1 MVSFLDPHKNDAGM
15 FGKKVTLGKP
25 QINNLRK
32 SQTETKLDNYGI
44 TGLKKQNN
52 NKKEAKKNGQGFRL
66 FSNHIIPEWLL
77 PEEKFR
83 TLTPMLAYMAAYL
96 ISFVLIE
103 QWNRLHY
110 TVIHTAVDDRIPFIP
125 VFVIPYLLWFPYVSG
140 FAFFLLHMHEES
152 YHRLCSCLVIGMTI
166 FIAVSIVFPNI
177 HMLRP
182 ETMPADNVFTRAVSM
197 LYLADTPT
205 NLTPSIHVFNSL
217 AVIAAAL
224 NWDWRTDKGYSFS
237 APVIFFWRTAITV
250 QGFLII
256 LSTMLIKQHSFSDVV
271 IAGGLFIIIWA
282 LVYRFDFV
290 FIGVDRRNR
299 RPVAA
304 PLRSFVR

>member
-1 MVSFLDPHKNDAGM
+1 MVSFLGSRKNDAGM
-15 FGKKVTLGKP
+15 IV
-25 QINNLRK
+25 
-32 SQTETKLDNYGI
+32 
-44 TGLKKQNN
+44 
-52 NKKEAKKNGQGFRL
+52 KKETPGKMKIKALRGSK
-66 FSNHIIPEWLL
+66 IITEWLL
-77 PEEKFR
+77 PEDKLR

-110 TVIHTAVDDRIPFIP
+110 TVIHTAVDDRIPFVP

-140 FAFFLLHMHEES
+140 FAFFLLHKHEES

-182 ETMPADNVFTRAVSM
+182 ESMPADNVFTHMVSL

-217 AVIAAAL
+217 AVIAAAW

-237 APVIFFWRTAITV
+237 PRAISFWRTAITV
-250 QGFLII
+250 QGLLII
-256 LSTMLIKQHSFSDVV
+256 LSTMLIKQHSFSDVM
-271 IAGGLFIIIWA
+271 IAGGLFVLIWA

-290 FIGVDRRNR
+290 FIGVKRTNR

-304 PLRSFVR
+304 PIRSFGR